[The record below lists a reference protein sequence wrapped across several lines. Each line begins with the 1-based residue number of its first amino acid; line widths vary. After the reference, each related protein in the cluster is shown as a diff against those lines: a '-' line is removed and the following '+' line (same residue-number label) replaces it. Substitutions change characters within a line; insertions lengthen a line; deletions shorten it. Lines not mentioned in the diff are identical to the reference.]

1 MESAT
6 INRLL
11 SKALKLYET
20 GLHSDLE
27 LVYHD
32 HRWKLHRA
40 IVFESSEA
48 FAAAGVDNSEVRVHV
63 IATSR
68 C

>member
-1 MESAT
+1 MS
-6 INRLL
+6 RLS

-27 LVYHD
+27 LVRGD
-32 HRWKLHRA
+32 RRWKLHR
-40 IVFESSEA
+40 VVVYESWEA
-48 FAAAGVDNSEVRVHV
+48 FAATGDDNNKV
-63 IATSR
+63 ITPIYATKI